1 MPATPGTPPPPPS
14 PTIASNANALRTEFF
29 QDIQLRL
36 GSGIIDIELDPPHY
50 DFAFRRALQ
59 RYRQKSTNA
68 LEESFMFL
76 DVQPDT
82 SQYTLPPEVQE
93 VRAVYRR
100 SIGGTSGGAA
110 IDPFSLAFTNNI
122 YMIQNPGGLGTS
134 GVGTLATYDFAMQ
147 YQSLVGRMFGRDI
160 MYTWNASTKKLM
172 LERNIT
178 ATEQVALHVYN
189 TKPEEVL
196 LNDPY
201 ARLWLFDYT
210 VANCKIL
217 IGEAR
222 SKFGSIAGP
231 QGGISLN
238 GEAMKTEALAEM
250 ERLDKE
256 IDNFVDGGVGQ
267 PFIIG

>member
-1 MPATPGTPPPPPS
+1 MSGTGTPPPVPS
-14 PTIASNANALRTEFF
+14 QTIADNASALRQEF
-29 QDIQLRL
+29 IEEVQLRL
-36 GSGIIDIELDPPHY
+36 GVGMIDIELDPAHY
-50 DFAFRRALQ
+50 NFAIKRALL

-68 LEESFMFL
+68 TEESFIFL

-93 VRAVYRR
+93 VRAIYRR

-122 YMIQNPGGLGTS
+122 YMTQNPGGLNSG

-160 MYTWNASTKKLM
+160 MFTWDASTKKLM

-178 ATEQVALHVYN
+178 ATEQVAIHVYN
-189 TKPEEVL
+189 TRPEFVL

-201 ARLWLFDYT
+201 ARVWLFDYT
-210 VANCKIL
+210 VALCKQML
-217 IGEAR
+217 GEAR
-222 SKFGSIAGP
+222 GKFGAIAGP
-231 QGGISLN
+231 QGGITLN
-238 GEAMKTEALAEM
+238 GEALKSEALAEM
-250 ERLDKE
+250 ERLDRE
-256 IDNFVDGGVGQ
+256 LDQFVDAHIGM
-267 PFIIG
+267 PFIVG

>member
-14 PTIASNANALRTEFF
+14 QSIPSNANALRTEFF

-50 DFAFRRALQ
+50 DFALRRSLQ
-59 RYRQKSTNA
+59 RYRQASTNST
-68 LEESFMFL
+68 EEAFIFL

-100 SIGGTSGGAA
+100 GIGGTSGGAA
-110 IDPFSLAFTNNI
+110 VDPFSLAFTNNI
-122 YMIQNPGGLGTS
+122 YMIQNPGGLNSG

-160 MYTWNASTKKLM
+160 MFTWDASTKKLM

-178 ATEQVALHVYN
+178 ATEQVALHVY
-189 TKPEEVL
+189 TVRPEAVL

-201 ARLWLFDYT
+201 ARIWLFDYT
-210 VANCKIL
+210 LAQCKL
-217 IGEAR
+217 IMAEAR
-222 SKFGSIAGP
+222 GKFGTIAGP

-238 GEAMKTEALAEM
+238 ADALKTEANAEI

-256 IDNFVDGGVGQ
+256 LRDFLDSHTGA